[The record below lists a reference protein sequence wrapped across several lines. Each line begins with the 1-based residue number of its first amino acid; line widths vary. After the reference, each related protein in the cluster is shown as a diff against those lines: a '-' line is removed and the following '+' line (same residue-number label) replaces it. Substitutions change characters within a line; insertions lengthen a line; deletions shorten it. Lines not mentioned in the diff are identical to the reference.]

1 MATVT
6 SCGNLCTL
14 QLFKLNQ
21 SAFLTDG
28 EKKTFFEGRQ
38 LTLRFDDLWRL
49 TVITPL
55 RGDAPYTKSILCTI
69 VSFFYVKFIWYCV
82 RARNHCC
89 VLWDVTRDCAP
100 APLRSLRIRTRVHF
114 RGRRGR
120 GKGEKKVCSL
130 SLLPFPSLF
139 PPFLRKDVW
148 FSGYTIIFNLADP
161 NIHNLQS
168 KTANYEKTCI
178 QLSLYSVVFTASL
191 QLSILGVYWSDFNVS
206 NNQSIA

>member
-55 RGDAPYTKSILCTI
+55 GDDAPYTKSILCTI
-69 VSFFYVKFIWYCV
+69 VSFSYVKFIWYCV

-114 RGRRGR
+114 RGGGGRERRR
-120 GKGEKKVCSL
+120 FALSL
-130 SLLPFPSLF
+130 SYPLLLF
-139 PPFLRKDVW
+139 SPLPPERRMILRLHYH
-148 FSGYTIIFNLADP
+148 F
-161 NIHNLQS
+161 
-168 KTANYEKTCI
+168 
-178 QLSLYSVVFTASL
+178 
-191 QLSILGVYWSDFNVS
+191 
-206 NNQSIA
+206 

>member
-28 EKKTFFEGRQ
+28 EKKTFFKGRQ

-100 APLRSLRIRTRVHF
+100 APLRSLRIRTRVHS

-130 SLLPFPSLF
+130 SPTLPFSLSPF
-139 PPFLRKDVW
+139 PPGKTYDSQDTLSFLILQTPIYTTSKVKRRITKKHV
-148 FSGYTIIFNLADP
+148 FSCHF
-161 NIHNLQS
+161 
-168 KTANYEKTCI
+168 I
-178 QLSLYSVVFTASL
+178 QWSSLPLYSS
-191 QLSILGVYWSDFNVS
+191 VY
-206 NNQSIA
+206 